1 MNSVKKLDVIIDD
14 IKIGTLA
21 VADNHLCAFEY
32 SDEWLAKGYS
42 ISPFS
47 LPLEKKV
54 FIPKAY
60 TPFEGIFG
68 IFADSLPDGWGR
80 LLVDRLLMKNKIN
93 PYEVDAINRLAIVGK
108 SGMGALE
115 YYPENRFMQEE
126 EKMSLDEIAAECEK
140 IFETV
145 CPQSCNA
152 WRSLEKN
159 ATESYGNSVSF
170 EKYTVLAECNGVS
183 WRNHLDNR

>member
-1 MNSVKKLDVIIDD
+1 MNSVKKLDAIIDD

-60 TPFEGIFG
+60 TPFEGI
-68 IFADSLPDGWGR
+68 
-80 LLVDRLLMKNKIN
+80 
-93 PYEVDAINRLAIVGK
+93 
-108 SGMGALE
+108 LE
-115 YYPENRFMQEE
+115 Y
-126 EKMSLDEIAAECEK
+126 LLI
-140 IFETV
+140 V
-145 CPQSCNA
+145 CQTA
-152 WRSLEKN
+152 GEDFWL
-159 ATESYGNSVSF
+159 TDF
-170 EKYTVLAECNGVS
+170 L
-183 WRNHLDNR
+183 

>member
-93 PYEVDAINRLAIVGK
+93 P
-108 SGMGALE
+108 
-115 YYPENRFMQEE
+115 
-126 EKMSLDEIAAECEK
+126 
-140 IFETV
+140 
-145 CPQSCNA
+145 
-152 WRSLEKN
+152 
-159 ATESYGNSVSF
+159 
-170 EKYTVLAECNGVS
+170 
-183 WRNHLDNR
+183 